1 MAAIKDRVLVGV
13 VSRRVDSDSVCTIQV
28 CDSDLCTTTVGRE
41 GGQGGREGGQGGRER
56 KGEKKEGGEG

>member
-41 GGQGGREGGQGGRER
+41 GGQGGREGGKVWRE
-56 KGEKKEGGEG
+56 GEKKRKK